1 MAQNAL
7 KFSVIKMEGIYIFIA
22 LTLCKVSFSMPQ
34 SPQDHDPID
43 NMIPMEPSVP
53 NKKTTLLVPR
63 SNNIQIAF
71 AGQGDDGATGL
82 HVDLLR

>member
-1 MAQNAL
+1 MAKL
-7 KFSVIKMEGIYIFIA
+7 YIIIT
-22 LTLCKVSFSMPQ
+22 LTLCKGFLSIPPPTQ
-34 SPQDHDPID
+34 NHDPSE
-43 NMIPMEPSVP
+43 NMIPMEPAVP